1 MISSFLVAIDGPAG
15 SGKSSI
21 SNAVCDQFG
30 FLHFDSGSCYRAIA
44 YYFLSRGINNIKEVE
59 LIELRFLVSFE
70 YSDGVV
76 CVNGKALG
84 EEIRT
89 PGVSMFTSDISTL
102 ENVRSFVTSSIRDM
116 VKDKQVV
123 MDGRDI
129 GTVVLPNADL
139 KLFLTATA
147 EERASRR
154 LKEWD
159 GQGIEID
166 FEKVVEEIQ
175 CRDEQDTSRT
185 LSPLKPATDSII
197 VDTTSLSFDEVVK
210 KISDLIKL
218 RKG

>member
-1 MISSFLVAIDGPAG
+1 
-15 SGKSSI
+15 
-21 SNAVCDQFG
+21 
-30 FLHFDSGSCYRAIA
+30 
-44 YYFLSRGINNIKEVE
+44 
-59 LIELRFLVSFE
+59 
-70 YSDGVV
+70 
-76 CVNGKALG
+76 
-84 EEIRT
+84 
-89 PGVSMFTSDISTL
+89 
-102 ENVRSFVTSSIRDM
+102 M